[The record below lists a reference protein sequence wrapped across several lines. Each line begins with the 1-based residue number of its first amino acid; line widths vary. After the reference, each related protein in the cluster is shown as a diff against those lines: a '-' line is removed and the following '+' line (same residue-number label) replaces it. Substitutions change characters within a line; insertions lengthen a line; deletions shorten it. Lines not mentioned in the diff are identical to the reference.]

1 MADRLLILKKVE
13 CKNPN
18 VTELKKG
25 DNRRHI
31 NASSFKK
38 IERNGLKYCAWCGDN
53 EVKGNRKYC
62 NDACRDNCYAFI
74 QPQKEY
80 GLEYHL
86 QTQDFKCADC
96 KFDYRQTMDKMD
108 AAYKKR
114 NITGWCDKRLAANP
128 WYFKRLKNL
137 VNNEFGKSKKPEV
150 DHIVPIALG
159 GDVVGFDNHQVL
171 CHECH
176 KGKTKLDI
184 SAIAKMR
191 REKK

>member
-1 MADRLLILKKVE
+1 MKKVE
-13 CKNPN
+13 CKNPK

-38 IERNGLKYCAWCGDN
+38 IIKNGVKHCAWCGDN
-53 EVKGNRKYC
+53 PVTGNRKYC

-96 KFDYRQTMDKMD
+96 KFDYKQTMDKMD
-108 AAYKKR
+108 LAYKKR
-114 NITGWCDKRLAANP
+114 NIMGWDENRLQANP
-128 WYFKRLKNL
+128 WYFKRLKKL
-137 VNNEFGKSKKPEV
+137 VNNEFGRSKKPEV

-159 GDVVGFDNHQVL
+159 GDTVGFDNHQVL
-171 CHECH
+171 CFSCH
-176 KGKTKLDI
+176 KNKTKLDMGD
-184 SAIAKMR
+184 IAQMKR
-191 REKK
+191 DKKDESR

>member
-1 MADRLLILKKVE
+1 MKKVE
-13 CKNPN
+13 CKNPK

-25 DNRRHI
+25 DHRRHI

-38 IERNGLKYCAWCGDN
+38 IIKDGLKYCAWCGDN
-53 EVKGNRKYC
+53 RISGNRKYC

-74 QPQKEY
+74 HPQKEY

-86 QTQDFKCADC
+86 QSQDFKCADC

-108 AAYKKR
+108 KAYNKR
-114 NITGWCDKRLAANP
+114 NLVGWDENKEGANP
-128 WYFKRLKNL
+128 WYFGRLKYR
-137 VNNEFGKSKKPEV
+137 VEIEFGKNKKPEV

-171 CHECH
+171 CYDCH
-176 KGKTKLDI
+176 KNKTKIDI
-184 SAIAKMR
+184 SEIAKMKR
-191 REKK
+191 DKKDE